1 MPDVDE
7 FLTRDRLLLEFASS
21 SKHELFDD
29 LAALAAA
36 NTGLD
41 AGMILAAMEQREKLG
56 TTGIGEGV
64 AIPHAR
70 VPRLDRLI
78 GFFVR
83 LTAPIEFD
91 ALDDAPVDLVFLLLA
106 PESGST
112 LQLKALARIARLL
125 RDPEVSGRLRTERDA
140 DEVYALLRGHAPGKA
155 A

>member
-1 MPDVDE
+1 MVDVDE
-7 FLTRDRLLLEFASS
+7 FLTRDRLLLQFASA
-21 SKHELFDD
+21 SKRQLFDD

-41 AGMILAAMEQREKLG
+41 AGIILAAMDQREKLG

-83 LTAPIEFD
+83 LAAPIEYD

-140 DEVYALLRGHAPGKA
+140 DEVDELLRGRVPGQA